1 MNRLLPHLLP
11 FMILAGFGCED
22 VIEVDLP
29 AAEPRLVVEGL
40 IRVDLEEAFLPVR
53 IRLTES
59 AGFFEPLPATQAEV
73 ALIYVER
80 FENGDLVGT
89 FTSSLAEEN
98 PGSGVYIPDP
108 NATFDQRIPTFFL
121 EDDVRFTLQ
130 IRYRQRQYLA
140 QTWYQPVV
148 PMDYLLQGRATL
160 QTGEETEVIV
170 GFTDPP
176 VEKNYYLFDFGRSL
190 YLTTEDTFYQG
201 QFFQFSYFYEDPITP
216 GTELTVGI
224 LGADKAF
231 YDYMRL
237 LIEQSDQQGP
247 FQTPVASARGNVV
260 DVTDIDN
267 DNLYDNTSR
276 PGEFPLG
283 YFAVVQQHQR
293 TLTIN

>member
-1 MNRLLPHLLP
+1 MNRLARLLP
-11 FMILAGFGCED
+11 LLLLAGFGCED

-29 AAEPRLVVEGL
+29 PAEPRLVVEGL
-40 IRVDLEEAFLPVR
+40 IRVDREEPFLPVR
-53 IRLTES
+53 IALRES
-59 AGFFEPLPATQAEV
+59 AGFFDPVPATQAEV

-80 FENGDLVGT
+80 FENGDLIGT
-89 FTSSLAEEN
+89 FTCSLAEET

-130 IRYRQRQYLA
+130 IRYRDRQYLA
-140 QTWYQPVV
+140 QTWYTPVV
-148 PMDYLLQGRATL
+148 PMDYVLQGRATL
-160 QTGEETEVIV
+160 QNGDETEVIV

-176 VEKNYYLFDFGRSL
+176 VETNYYLFDFGQAQ

-201 QFFQFSYFYEDPITP
+201 QFFQFSYFYEDPIEP
-216 GTELTVGI
+216 GTELTIGI

-267 DNLYDNTSR
+267 TDRFDNTDR
-276 PGEFPLG
+276 PESFPLG
-283 YFAVVQQHQR
+283 YFAVVQQQQR